1 MDNLDITKQM
11 ADIKGLAEFDKGFEP
26 FWLIAGILVSA
37 AVILLFFLL
46 KKIESKKN
54 QPEKILYE
62 KIIIDELEKIKTDL
76 VNDLKE
82 KWTGLFIVFKKYLG
96 LKLNSDF
103 SAMSEKEIM
112 RKTEGI
118 FIDDDY
124 EKILRFLNHSEKI
137 RFSDSKVYDR
147 ETFDFFYLYLKEFIV
162 SDIKNLK
169 SKKDQI

>member
-1 MDNLDITKQM
+1 MDNLDIAKQM
-11 ADIKGLAEFDKGFEP
+11 ADIKGLAEFDKGFDP
-26 FWLIAGILVSA
+26 FWLIVGILISA

-46 KKIESKKN
+46 KKIKSKKN

-82 KWTGLFIVFKKYLG
+82 KWTDLFIVFKKYLG
-96 LKLNSDF
+96 LKLDSDF

-112 RKTEGI
+112 RKTEGV
-118 FIDDDY
+118 FFDDDF
-124 EKILRFLNHSEKI
+124 EKILRFLNHCEKI

>member
-1 MDNLDITKQM
+1 MDDFDITKQM
-11 ADIKGLAEFDKGFEP
+11 ADIKGLAEFDKGFDP
-26 FWLIAGILVSA
+26 FWLIAVIVISA
-37 AVILLFFLL
+37 AVILLFVLL
-46 KKIESKKN
+46 KKMKSKKN

-62 KIIIDELEKIKTDL
+62 KIIIDELEKIKTDQ

-82 KWTGLFIVFKKYLG
+82 KWTDLFIVFKKYLG
-96 LKLNSDF
+96 LKLGSDF
-103 SAMSEKEIM
+103 SAMSEKEIKK
-112 RKTEGI
+112 KTEGV
-118 FIDDDY
+118 FFDDDF
-124 EKILRFLNHSEKI
+124 EKILEFLNHCEKI